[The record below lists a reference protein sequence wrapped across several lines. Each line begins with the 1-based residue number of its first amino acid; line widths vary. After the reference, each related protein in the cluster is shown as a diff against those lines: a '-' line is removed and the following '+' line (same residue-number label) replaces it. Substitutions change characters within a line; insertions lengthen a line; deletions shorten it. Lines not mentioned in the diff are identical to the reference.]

1 MLFKISG
8 KIVDD
13 QYTGEEMEDFYPDN
27 TFYLHVEVENQ
38 VKCHVQLPA
47 EDVGDEDG
55 SSTESSTVS
64 SNLLEG
70 YEPGS
75 DEDDLYN
82 DNLLASSDKEENVS
96 VDCVTLAD

>member
-13 QYTGEEMEDFYPDN
+13 QYTGDEMEDFYPDN

-47 EDVGDEDG
+47 EDVGDEV
-55 SSTESSTVS
+55 TYLKVM
-64 SNLLEG
+64 NLEVMKMICIMTIFWQAATRRKMCLWI
-70 YEPGS
+70 
-75 DEDDLYN
+75 
-82 DNLLASSDKEENVS
+82 V
-96 VDCVTLAD
+96 